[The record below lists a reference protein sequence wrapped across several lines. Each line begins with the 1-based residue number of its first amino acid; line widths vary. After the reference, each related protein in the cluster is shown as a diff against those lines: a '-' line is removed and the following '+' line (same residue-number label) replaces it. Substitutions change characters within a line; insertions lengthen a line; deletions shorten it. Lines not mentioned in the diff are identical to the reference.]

1 MASHPLWSLGFFWN
15 ALSTSSPLT
24 RSCSSLKTSAFNKI
38 SNSQKSCGNCAKN
51 PCVFFTRIPQI
62 LTVYVLCFIFLPL
75 KHFFSDL
82 SEKDLPQECLFT
94 AKYFTVCFFR
104 KIFFFHCHRTV
115 VEIRK
120 LTPMQYSY
128 LLHSPYSSFSS
139 GPRAGVTFN
148 YPVSL
153 GSFNLGT
160 VHKSLCFVTLT
171 FYF

>member
-1 MASHPLWSLGFFWN
+1 M
-15 ALSTSSPLT
+15 
-24 RSCSSLKTSAFNKI
+24 
-38 SNSQKSCGNCAKN
+38 
-51 PCVFFTRIPQI
+51 
-62 LTVYVLCFIFLPL
+62 
-75 KHFFSDL
+75 
-82 SEKDLPQECLFT
+82 PQECLFT

-120 LTPMQYSY
+120 LTPIQYSY

-160 VHKSLCFVTLT
+160 VHSSQVFVFHDIDLLRTTRCFCRRSLIWVSLIPPHSQARVLHTWGTLRSPRASYQNADT
-171 FYF
+171 VPSPQDW